1 MTEILDPDLH
11 NHAELP
17 EGMGG
22 QWERANR
29 GLVMNILR
37 DTLGVND
44 GAGTVLFQPPVNNRS
59 AGADMQTGKS
69 TGKEETRAG
78 QRLEQATY
86 RSKAARMRDFL
97 AEVDQYGNKP
107 MYVFGNIRRSEL
119 GLEDTAL
126 ELSGSAV
133 HHIRSHHP
141 EFNSWEKI
149 EEVVVNGEAYTIP
162 SRRGK
167 SSGMAF
173 VLKEA
178 EGWHTVLGYLT
189 DTKRGRRFIIGTSF
203 IDAPNKME
211 RWFKQIQAIPFSQK
225 AGGSPAYPS
234 PQKRNVISEPE
245 QDGLYDQNIHQT
257 AADVNLTEEKKYAPR
272 ARVSFGMREDGR
284 ALIEFFRSADV
295 TSAPHELFHIF
306 RRELQE
312 TAMREGA
319 GERSRK
325 LWQEVMDFVGAKP
338 DQPLTA
344 DQEEA
349 FARAG
354 ERFLLEGKA
363 PVPELKAVFRKFRQW
378 FLEIYGG
385 ADSAGL
391 EISDGMRRTFR
402 KMLNVSAEEA
412 ESTVRAALGRMA
424 LRLPAAPEQ
433 NTPAR
438 RQFFHSP
445 YQERQQE
452 SAEEMEE

>member
-1 MTEILDPDLH
+1 MMER
-11 NHAELP
+11 ELF
-17 EGMGG
+17 
-22 QWERANR
+22 
-29 GLVMNILR
+29 
-37 DTLGVND
+37 
-44 GAGTVLFQPPVNNRS
+44 FQPKGKLS
-59 AGADMQTGKS
+59 A
-69 TGKEETRAG
+69 E
-78 QRLEQATY
+78 
-86 RSKAARMRDFL
+86 
-97 AEVDQYGNKP
+97 
-107 MYVFGNIRRSEL
+107 
-119 GLEDTAL
+119 
-126 ELSGSAV
+126 
-133 HHIRSHHP
+133 
-141 EFNSWEKI
+141 
-149 EEVVVNGEAYTIP
+149 
-162 SRRGK
+162 
-167 SSGMAF
+167 
-173 VLKEA
+173 
-178 EGWHTVLGYLT
+178 
-189 DTKRGRRFIIGTSF
+189 
-203 IDAPNKME
+203 
-211 RWFKQIQAIPFSQK
+211 
-225 AGGSPAYPS
+225 
-234 PQKRNVISEPE
+234 
-245 QDGLYDQNIHQT
+245 
-257 AADVNLTEEKKYAPR
+257 PR

-319 GERSRK
+319 GERNRK

-344 DQEEA
+344 EQEEA

-378 FLEIYGG
+378 FLEIYDG